1 VVFLTNFQ
9 ENVEHLLAQTNK
21 TLEETQE
28 DERENFRRYKLL
40 EANALQQKTKLEFG
54 NYYN

>member
-1 VVFLTNFQ
+1 MVFLPNFQ
-9 ENVEHLLAQTNK
+9 ENVEHLLTQTKK